1 MQRWQKT
8 PNQMR
13 KLLFV
18 LIIIGC
24 SREPEPLPTCDWVSA
39 KFNGSKIALQ
49 IHSDSDQ
56 VQYCREYVS
65 GTRCFTIRKE
75 YFSCISIA
83 ADYGD
88 ILTFVD
94 NGIECTIQ
102 AE

>member
-1 MQRWQKT
+1 
-8 PNQMR
+8 MR
-13 KLLFV
+13 KLLFIFI
-18 LIIIGC
+18 LLGC
-24 SREPEPLPTCDWVSA
+24 AKEPEPLPTCDWVSA

>member
-1 MQRWQKT
+1 MYLKIVA
-8 PNQMR
+8 M
-13 KLLFV
+13 LCV
-18 LIIIGC
+18 LMLIGC
-24 SREPEPLPTCDWVSA
+24 QAEPIELPTCDWVSA

-56 VQYCREYVS
+56 VQYCREYIS

-75 YFSCISIA
+75 YFSCVSIS

-94 NGIECTIQ
+94 NGKECTIQ